1 MPISHPSVIDARL
14 FLTTFTMVALA
25 EIPDKTALAAMVLGT
40 GTRPFAV
47 FVGVA
52 AAFVIQSL
60 VAVTCGSLLNLC
72 PPLLVRIG
80 SGGLFVAFAVAMWL
94 RSGPKDGG
102 ETPPHQ
108 RWTGFW
114 RTAAGAFL
122 VIFIAEWGDLTQ
134 LATAALAAKRA
145 APVTIFVAATLALW
159 LVSAL
164 AIALGNRMRDL
175 VPISAIQRLA
185 AVIFLAIGVLI
196 LCGMSLGSGV

>member
-1 MPISHPSVIDARL
+1 VPISHPSVIDARL

-60 VAVTCGSLLNLC
+60 VAVTCGSLLSLC

-80 SGGLFVAFAVAMWL
+80 SGGLFVAFALAMWL

-102 ETPPHQ
+102 DAHPHQ
-108 RWTGFW
+108 RWSGFW
-114 RTAAGAFL
+114 RTVLGAFL
-122 VIFIAEWGDLTQ
+122 VIFVAEWGDLTQ

-159 LVSAL
+159 LVSAV
-164 AIALGNRMRDL
+164 AITLGNRMRDL
-175 VPISAIQRLA
+175 IPVPVIQRLA
-185 AVIFLAIGVLI
+185 AVLFLAIGVLI
-196 LCGMSLGSGV
+196 LCGLSLGSGV